1 MYTCPGVATSSLA
14 LTKKEA
20 ESKVTFLGTSM
31 PRDVSTC
38 PPVKV
43 SVGLACPPSKVF
55 TVPLVG
61 FAAAGMSASVW
72 KRRRKMS
79 KTGAVRFGGA
89 MVLTMYWWMDTL
101 QVPYGEVGEDM

>member
-1 MYTCPGVATSSLA
+1 
-14 LTKKEA
+14 
-20 ESKVTFLGTSM
+20 
-31 PRDVSTC
+31 
-38 PPVKV
+38 
-43 SVGLACPPSKVF
+43 
-55 TVPLVG
+55 
-61 FAAAGMSASVW
+61 MSASVW